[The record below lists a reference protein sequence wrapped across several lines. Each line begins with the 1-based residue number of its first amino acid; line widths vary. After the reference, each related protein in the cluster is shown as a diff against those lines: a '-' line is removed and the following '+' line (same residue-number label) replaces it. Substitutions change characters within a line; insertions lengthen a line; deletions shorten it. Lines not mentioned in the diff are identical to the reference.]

1 MEKFLCV
8 QDFYEAAKSK
18 LTKDSN
24 GSWEYFEGI
33 PDEGWALD
41 QNRKAFKRYVI
52 RPRILRDVSAINLT
66 TTILGI
72 PASIPIGVA
81 PTSKQA
87 LFHPDGEC
95 GVARAAGRSGAIYV
109 LSTLAT
115 ASIEE
120 VAAAAPKTR
129 LWFQLYYQKDI
140 EVNKDLLIRAEK
152 SGYEAVVLTVD
163 CQIPANRLGFKRK
176 PWKLP
181 EMQEQQVPEDMDPSM
196 DWNVVKWIR
205 EQTKMKLILKGI
217 LTGEDAK
224 LAVEHGVDAIIVSNH
239 GGRQLDS
246 VMPAIDVLP
255 EVVASTKS
263 SNVEVYLDGGITL
276 GSDVFK
282 ALALGAKM
290 VFIGRTAL
298 AGLTVGG
305 EQGAA
310 KVLEI
315 LTNELDK
322 TMALAGVTDLG
333 SNISSKFIQNYKPF
347 LSSDY

>member
-95 GVARAAGRSGAIYV
+95 GVARGAIYV

-246 VMPAIDVLP
+246 VMPA
-255 EVVASTKS
+255 
-263 SNVEVYLDGGITL
+263 
-276 GSDVFK
+276 
-282 ALALGAKM
+282 